1 MSDTEDHDYY
11 SCLEDFIDYTI
22 LADTNTVSVIGTLE
36 LSGSGWIGIN

>member
-11 SCLEDFIDYTI
+11 SCPEDFINYTI

-36 LSGSGWIGIN
+36 LSDSGWKRIT

>member
-11 SCLEDFIDYTI
+11 SCLEDFINYTI

-36 LSGSGWIGIN
+36 FSDSGWKGIS

>member
-11 SCLEDFIDYTI
+11 SCLEDFINYTI

-36 LSGSGWIGIN
+36 FPYSCRKGIC